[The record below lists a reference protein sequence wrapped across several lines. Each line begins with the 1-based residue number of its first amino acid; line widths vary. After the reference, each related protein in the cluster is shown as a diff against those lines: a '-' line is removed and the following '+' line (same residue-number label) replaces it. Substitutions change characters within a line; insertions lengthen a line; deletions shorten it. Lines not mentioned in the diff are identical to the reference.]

1 MTTLAPGADGF
12 CHPAAEEEVRTL
24 ILRARQEGRK
34 VRVRGSSHSTMAA
47 IMLKTLAVVL
57 GVAALGCSHA
67 PLFAPVPDRTGRL
80 QFDVPQAE
88 ESLRATLD
96 TALTQAV
103 CLVRTGK
110 GADCQDPASRP
121 DACDV
126 RSPGEVRRSLHPA
139 FDSLSRLRLGS
150 PHSVNAEISQL
161 IPSSEP
167 TTEVIDARRPLPCR
181 DWGDKAGACAAFRF
195 GPIWVLL
202 SNRDGSTDRLE
213 RVEIFLVGQPCRASA
228 P

>member
-1 MTTLAPGADGF
+1 MTTLAPGADTF
-12 CHPAAEEEVRTL
+12 CQPTKEEEVRTL

-34 VRVRGSSHSTMAA
+34 VRVRGFGHSTTAA

-57 GVAALGCSHA
+57 GVAVLGCSH
-67 PLFAPVPDRTGRL
+67 PRLFAPVPDRTGRL
-80 QFDVPQAE
+80 QYDLPQAE

-126 RSPGEVRRSLHPA
+126 RSPGEVRRS
-139 FDSLSRLRLGS
+139 
-150 PHSVNAEISQL
+150 
-161 IPSSEP
+161 
-167 TTEVIDARRPLPCR
+167 
-181 DWGDKAGACAAFRF
+181 
-195 GPIWVLL
+195 
-202 SNRDGSTDRLE
+202 
-213 RVEIFLVGQPCRASA
+213 
-228 P
+228 